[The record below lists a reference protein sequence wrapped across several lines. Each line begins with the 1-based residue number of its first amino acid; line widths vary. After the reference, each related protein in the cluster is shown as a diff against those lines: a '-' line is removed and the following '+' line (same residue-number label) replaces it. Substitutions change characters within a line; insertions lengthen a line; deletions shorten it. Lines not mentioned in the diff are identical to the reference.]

1 MSHGREREGL
11 LLLLLSAAGFGAMAV
26 LAKLA
31 YAAGAS
37 VPEVL
42 TVRFALAAVVL
53 GTLARRRPARAPLT
67 RRSVLTGLGLGAG
80 LYAAESGLFYASLTR
95 LHADVAELLL
105 YAYPGLVVAGAVALK
120 RESFSARRG
129 AALGVAGAGVGL
141 VLLGGQAVAIDPL
154 GAALALGAAVGY
166 TAYILVAGPA
176 GRTLDP
182 LRLSALVCAGAAA
195 TFAVAGLATGSL
207 QLDLGL
213 EAWGW
218 MIALALGSTVLP
230 LAAFLA
236 GMERMGAGRAA
247 IVSTLE
253 PPITVALAFLA
264 FGERL
269 APLQLAGGLLVVG
282 AVVVLQAR
290 LASLRRVPAAQPA
303 RRAAARTFA
312 LRAARGRPMGLR
324 AQVGRL
330 PGPGFRRR

>member
-11 LLLLLSAAGFGAMAV
+11 LLVLLSAAGFGAMAV

-37 VPEVL
+37 VSEVL
-42 TVRFALAAVVL
+42 TIRFALAAVIL
-53 GTLARRRPARAPLT
+53 GLLAARRPAPAPLT
-67 RRSVLTGLGLGAG
+67 RRSVLAGLGLGAV
-80 LYAAESGLFYASLTR
+80 LYAAEAGLFYASLTR
-95 LHADVAELLL
+95 LNADVAELLL
-105 YAYPGLVVAGAVALK
+105 YVYPVLVVAGAVALG
-120 RESFSARRG
+120 REAFSRRRG
-129 AALGVAGAGVGL
+129 AALTVAVAGVAL
-141 VLLGGQAVAIDPL
+141 VLIGGRAVAIDPA
-154 GAALALGAAVGY
+154 GAALALGAALGY
-166 TAYILVAGPA
+166 TAYILAAGPL
-176 GRTLDP
+176 GRSVPP
-182 LRLSALVCAGAAA
+182 LRLAALVCTGAAITFGVAGA
-195 TFAVAGLATGSL
+195 VTG
-207 QLDLGL
+207 DLHFGFGL

-218 MIALALGSTVLP
+218 IAAIAIGSTVLP

-236 GMERMGAGRAA
+236 GMERIGAGRAA

-264 FGERL
+264 FGEKL

-282 AVVVLQAR
+282 AVVVLHAR
-290 LASLRRVPAAQPA
+290 LASRRRVPAPQPA

-330 PGPGFRRR
+330 PGPGLRRR

>member
-42 TVRFALAAVVL
+42 TVRFAIAAVVL
-53 GTLARRRPARAPLT
+53 GLLAARRPASTPLT
-67 RRSVLTGLGLGAG
+67 RRSVLAGLGLGAV

-105 YAYPGLVVAGAVALK
+105 YTYPALVVAGAVVLGREAFSRRRAGAL
-120 RESFSARRG
+120 A
-129 AALGVAGAGVGL
+129 VAIAGVGL
-141 VLLGGQAVAIDPL
+141 VLLGGRSVAIDPL
-154 GAALALGAAVGY
+154 GAALALGAAIGY
-166 TAYILVAGPA
+166 TAYILAAGPV
-176 GRTLDP
+176 GRSVPP
-182 LRLSALVCAGAAA
+182 LRLAALVCAGAAA
-195 TFAVAGLATGSL
+195 TFAVAGAVTGSL
-207 QLDLGL
+207 HFDFGL
-213 EAWGW
+213 EGWAW
-218 MIALALGSTVLP
+218 IVALAVGSTVLP
-230 LAAFLA
+230 LTAFLA
-236 GMERMGAGRAA
+236 GMERLGAGRAA

-253 PPITVALAFLA
+253 PPITVALAFVA
-264 FGERL
+264 FGEKL

-282 AVVVLQAR
+282 AVVVLHAR
-290 LASLRRVPAAQPA
+290 LASRRRVSAPQPS

-330 PGPGFRRR
+330 PGPGLRRR

>member
-1 MSHGREREGL
+1 MHDPHPHPRRGRHRPRAIRDGEPPRVDRAPPPRHHRLNPMSHGREREGL

-141 VLLGGQAVAIDPL
+141 VLLGGQAVA
-154 GAALALGAAVGY
+154 
-166 TAYILVAGPA
+166 
-176 GRTLDP
+176 
-182 LRLSALVCAGAAA
+182 
-195 TFAVAGLATGSL
+195 
-207 QLDLGL
+207 
-213 EAWGW
+213 
-218 MIALALGSTVLP
+218 
-230 LAAFLA
+230 
-236 GMERMGAGRAA
+236 
-247 IVSTLE
+247 
-253 PPITVALAFLA
+253 
-264 FGERL
+264 
-269 APLQLAGGLLVVG
+269 
-282 AVVVLQAR
+282 
-290 LASLRRVPAAQPA
+290 
-303 RRAAARTFA
+303 
-312 LRAARGRPMGLR
+312 
-324 AQVGRL
+324 
-330 PGPGFRRR
+330 